1 MDNLYEDFTRMIDR
15 AAEILKLDRTQ
26 YEFAKYPEREMIV
39 SIPVKMDDGTVNI
52 FKGYRVQHSSLLGP
66 YKGGVRF
73 DPAVDHDSMRA
84 LAGLMTLKC
93 TLAGLPFGGAKGGV
107 AVDPESLSPDELVR
121 LTRRFTAM
129 ILPVIGPDVDIPSP
143 DIGTDAAVMGWIMDT
158 YSMMGGRAI
167 PGIVTGKPVEL
178 GGSLG
183 RTEATGRGAVYIL
196 KDTMK
201 RLKLLQDRSTAV
213 VVGFGKVGRSAAL
226 SMYDEGIRIVALAD
240 SSGGIRRE
248 EGLDVPDIN
257 EFKLAGGR
265 LRDYTAAGVEHVTV
279 KDVLTTPCTILAPCA
294 GNAMINGQNASDIQ
308 AQIVLEC
315 GNAQITMAGNEL
327 LEQRE
332 ITVIPDLV
340 ATTGGVI
347 VDYFERVQNV
357 QSLMWDEY
365 EVNRMMKNLLLKTF
379 DKVWE
384 TAGRENL
391 SLRMA
396 SFVLALEKVC
406 DAKRIRGIFP

>member
-201 RLKLLQDRSTAV
+201 RLKLL
-213 VVGFGKVGRSAAL
+213 
-226 SMYDEGIRIVALAD
+226 
-240 SSGGIRRE
+240 
-248 EGLDVPDIN
+248 
-257 EFKLAGGR
+257 
-265 LRDYTAAGVEHVTV
+265 
-279 KDVLTTPCTILAPCA
+279 
-294 GNAMINGQNASDIQ
+294 
-308 AQIVLEC
+308 
-315 GNAQITMAGNEL
+315 
-327 LEQRE
+327 
-332 ITVIPDLV
+332 
-340 ATTGGVI
+340 
-347 VDYFERVQNV
+347 
-357 QSLMWDEY
+357 
-365 EVNRMMKNLLLKTF
+365 
-379 DKVWE
+379 
-384 TAGRENL
+384 
-391 SLRMA
+391 
-396 SFVLALEKVC
+396 
-406 DAKRIRGIFP
+406 